1 MSKAAGG
8 SSAAAAAA
16 ESCPPT
22 SASPSAATAVED
34 LSKVSD
40 EELLQW
46 SKEELIRCLRRAEA
60 EKVSAMLDHSNLI
73 REVNRR
79 LQLHLGE
86 IRGLKDI
93 NQKLQEDNQELRDLC
108 CFLDDDRQKG
118 KRVSRE
124 WQRLGRYTAGVMHK
138 EVALYLQKL
147 KELEVKQEEV
157 VKENMELKELC
168 VLLDEEKGAG
178 CAGSRCS
185 IDSQA
190 SLCQLAATTAPYV
203 RDVGDGSSTSSTGST
218 DSPDHKHHASGG
230 SPEHLQKPRA
240 EGSPEHSKH
249 RSASPEHLQKPKAS
263 ATPDHPKA
271 LKGPSPEHHKPL
283 CKGSPEQQRHP
294 HAGSSP
300 ETLPKHVLSGSP
312 EHLQKHRPGGSP
324 EHARHSGGSPEH
336 LQKHAVG
343 GSLEQ
348 LPRARGTSPEHLKQH
363 YGGSPDHK
371 HVGGGSG
378 GGGGGGGGGGSGGGS
393 REGTLRRQAQE
404 DLSPHH
410 RNVYSGMNEST
421 LSYVRQLEARVRQL
435 EEENRMLPQAT
446 QNRRQPPTRNSSN
459 MEKGWGPRARRVLQ
473 WWQGCRGIGRCLP
486 TLPGSFRL
494 SSGAD
499 GSNSSPNS
507 PASFS
512 GHTTPSQQPEPVV
525 HSLKVL
531 DVQETIDR
539 QQGKEYEH
547 DLSETEKAIVR
558 EMCNVVWRKL
568 GDAAGSCPGIRQH
581 LSGNQYKGPM

>member
-1 MSKAAGG
+1 MSKAAG
-8 SSAAAAAA
+8 SSAAAA
-16 ESCPPT
+16 ESCPPA
-22 SASPSAATAVED
+22 SAGPSAAAAVED

-46 SKEELIRCLRRAEA
+46 SKEELIRSLRRAEA

-124 WQRLGRYTAGVMHK
+124 WQRLGRFTAGVMHK

-190 SLCQLAATTAPYV
+190 SL
-203 RDVGDGSSTSSTGST
+203 STSSTGST
-218 DSPDHKHHASGG
+218 DSPDHHKHHASSV

-240 EGSPEHSKH
+240 EGSPEHAKH
-249 RSASPEHLQKPKAS
+249 RSTSPEHLQKPRAS
-263 ATPDHPKA
+263 GTPDHPKA

-294 HAGSSP
+294 HPGSSP

-312 EHLQKHRPGGSP
+312 EHFQKHRPGGSP

-336 LQKHAVG
+336 LQKHALS
-343 GSLEQ
+343 GSLEH

-363 YGGSPDHK
+363 FGGSPDHK
-371 HVGGGSG
+371 HV
-378 GGGGGGGGGGSGGGS
+378 GGGGGGSGGGS

-404 DLSPHH
+404 EVSPHH

-435 EEENRMLPQAT
+435 EEENRVLPQ
-446 QNRRQPPTRNSSN
+446 
-459 MEKGWGPRARRVLQ
+459 
-473 WWQGCRGIGRCLP
+473 
-486 TLPGSFRL
+486 
-494 SSGAD
+494 
-499 GSNSSPNS
+499 
-507 PASFS
+507 
-512 GHTTPSQQPEPVV
+512 
-525 HSLKVL
+525 
-531 DVQETIDR
+531 
-539 QQGKEYEH
+539 
-547 DLSETEKAIVR
+547 
-558 EMCNVVWRKL
+558 VVWRKL

>member
-8 SSAAAAAA
+8 AAAAAAAA
-16 ESCPPT
+16 ESG
-22 SASPSAATAVED
+22 PSAPAAGPCAPAAVAED

-46 SKEELIRCLRRAEA
+46 SKEELIRSLRRAEA

-190 SLCQLAATTAPYV
+190 SLCQLTTSTAPYV
-203 RDVGDGSSTSSTGST
+203 RDVGDGSSTSSAGST
-218 DSPDHKHHASGG
+218 DSPDHHKHHASGG

-249 RSASPEHLQKPKAS
+249 RSTSPEHLQKPRAS
-263 ATPDHPKA
+263 GTPDHPKA

-294 HAGSSP
+294 HPGSSP
-300 ETLPKHVLSGSP
+300 EMLPKHMLSGSP
-312 EHLQKHRPGGSP
+312 EHFQKHRPGGSP

-336 LQKHAVG
+336 LQKHALS
-343 GSLEQ
+343 GSLEH
-348 LPRARGTSPEHLKQH
+348 LPRPRGTSPEHLKQH

-371 HVGGGSG
+371 HG
-378 GGGGGGGGGGSGGGS
+378 GGGGGGSGGGGGGSGGGS

-435 EEENRMLPQAT
+435 EEENRMLPQ
-446 QNRRQPPTRNSSN
+446 
-459 MEKGWGPRARRVLQ
+459 
-473 WWQGCRGIGRCLP
+473 
-486 TLPGSFRL
+486 
-494 SSGAD
+494 
-499 GSNSSPNS
+499 
-507 PASFS
+507 
-512 GHTTPSQQPEPVV
+512 
-525 HSLKVL
+525 
-531 DVQETIDR
+531 
-539 QQGKEYEH
+539 
-547 DLSETEKAIVR
+547 
-558 EMCNVVWRKL
+558 VVWRKL

>member
-1 MSKAAGG
+1 MVRVKPRRHARNWAMSHGA
-8 SSAAAAAA
+8 
-16 ESCPPT
+16 
-22 SASPSAATAVED
+22 
-34 LSKVSD
+34 
-40 EELLQW
+40 EELTSSFTFYL
-46 SKEELIRCLRRAEA
+46 LRCFPFPR
-60 EKVSAMLDHSNLI
+60 V
-73 REVNRR
+73 R
-79 LQLHLGE
+79 LAHPPPSIPQQSYFLHRMMVQNE
-86 IRGLKDI
+86 SHHDI

-230 SPEHLQKPRA
+230 SPEHLQKARA
-240 EGSPEHSKH
+240 EGSPEHSKR
-249 RSASPEHLQKPKAS
+249 RSASPEHLQKPRAS
-263 ATPDHPKA
+263 ASPDHPKA

-300 ETLPKHVLSGSP
+300 EALPKHVLSGSP

-336 LQKHAVG
+336 LQKHALG

-371 HVGGGSG
+371 HVGGG
-378 GGGGGGGGGGSGGGS
+378 GGGGGGGGSGSGS

-410 RNVYSGMNEST
+410 RNVYSGMNGGSVRAGELLCWGHWVES
-421 LSYVRQLEARVRQL
+421 YERC
-435 EEENRMLPQAT
+435 
-446 QNRRQPPTRNSSN
+446 
-459 MEKGWGPRARRVLQ
+459 RALRP
-473 WWQGCRGIGRCLP
+473 C
-486 TLPGSFRL
+486 
-494 SSGAD
+494 
-499 GSNSSPNS
+499 
-507 PASFS
+507 
-512 GHTTPSQQPEPVV
+512 
-525 HSLKVL
+525 
-531 DVQETIDR
+531 
-539 QQGKEYEH
+539 
-547 DLSETEKAIVR
+547 
-558 EMCNVVWRKL
+558 
-568 GDAAGSCPGIRQH
+568 
-581 LSGNQYKGPM
+581 

>member
-8 SSAAAAAA
+8 AAAAAAAA
-16 ESCPPT
+16 ESCSPAPA
-22 SASPSAATAVED
+22 ASSAAAPAPVED

-46 SKEELIRCLRRAEA
+46 SKEELIRSLRRAEA

-147 KELEVKQEEV
+147 KDLEVKQEEV

-190 SLCQLAATTAPYV
+190 SLCQLTASTAPYV

-218 DSPDHKHHASGG
+218 DSPDHHKHHASSG
-230 SPEHLQKPRA
+230 SPEHLQKPRS

-249 RSASPEHLQKPKAS
+249 RSASPEHPQKPRACG
-263 ATPDHPKA
+263 TPDRPKA

-294 HAGSSP
+294 HPGSSP

-312 EHLQKHRPGGSP
+312 EHFQKHRSGSSP
-324 EHARHSGGSPEH
+324 EHTRHSGGSPEH
-336 LQKHAVG
+336 LQKHALG
-343 GSLEQ
+343 GSLEH

-371 HVGGGSG
+371 H
-378 GGGGGGGGGGSGGGS
+378 GGGGGGGGGSGGGS

-404 DLSPHH
+404 DGSPHH

-435 EEENRMLPQAT
+435 EEENRMLPQ
-446 QNRRQPPTRNSSN
+446 
-459 MEKGWGPRARRVLQ
+459 
-473 WWQGCRGIGRCLP
+473 
-486 TLPGSFRL
+486 GSFRL

-507 PASFS
+507 AASFS
-512 GHTTPSQQPEPVV
+512 GHATPSQQPEPVV

>member
-435 EEENRMLPQAT
+435 EEENRMLPQ
-446 QNRRQPPTRNSSN
+446 
-459 MEKGWGPRARRVLQ
+459 
-473 WWQGCRGIGRCLP
+473 
-486 TLPGSFRL
+486 GSFRL

>member
-8 SSAAAAAA
+8 AAAAAAAA
-16 ESCPPT
+16 ESC
-22 SASPSAATAVED
+22 SPAAAGSTTAAPVED

-46 SKEELIRCLRRAEA
+46 SKEELIRSLRRAEA

-190 SLCQLAATTAPYV
+190 SLCQLTASTTPYV

-218 DSPDHKHHASGG
+218 DSPDHHKHHASSG
-230 SPEHLQKPRA
+230 SPEHLQKPRS

-249 RSASPEHLQKPKAS
+249 RSASPEHPQKPRACG
-263 ATPDHPKA
+263 TPDHPKA

-294 HAGSSP
+294 HPGSSP

-312 EHLQKHRPGGSP
+312 EHFQKHRSGSSP

-336 LQKHAVG
+336 LQKHALG
-343 GSLEQ
+343 GSLEH

-371 HVGGGSG
+371 H
-378 GGGGGGGGGGSGGGS
+378 GGGGGGGGGSGGGS

-404 DLSPHH
+404 DGSPHH

-435 EEENRMLPQAT
+435 EEENRMLPQ
-446 QNRRQPPTRNSSN
+446 
-459 MEKGWGPRARRVLQ
+459 
-473 WWQGCRGIGRCLP
+473 
-486 TLPGSFRL
+486 GSFRL

-507 PASFS
+507 AASFS
-512 GHTTPSQQPEPVV
+512 GHATPSQQPEPVV